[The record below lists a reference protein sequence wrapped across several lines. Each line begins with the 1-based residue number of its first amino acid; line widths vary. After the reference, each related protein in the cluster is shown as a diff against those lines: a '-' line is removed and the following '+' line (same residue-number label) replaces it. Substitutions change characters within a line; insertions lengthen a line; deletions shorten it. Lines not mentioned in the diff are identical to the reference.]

1 MDYLLATGWKQV
13 TSISAGVVCAV
24 KGDEDWGHAILG
36 VGNGIID
43 AHNNANYHLPIS
55 DFAVDLCL
63 TPPS

>member
-13 TSISAGVVCAV
+13 TRVLAGTVCAV
-24 KGDEDWGHAILG
+24 YGDEDWGHVVLG

-55 DFAVDLCL
+55 DFKVDLCL
-63 TPPS
+63 APPS